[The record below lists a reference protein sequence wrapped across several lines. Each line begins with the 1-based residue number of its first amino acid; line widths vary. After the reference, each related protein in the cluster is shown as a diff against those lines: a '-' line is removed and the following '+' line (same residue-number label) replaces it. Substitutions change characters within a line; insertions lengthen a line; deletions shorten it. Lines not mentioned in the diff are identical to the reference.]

1 LTKSKLNTL
10 EEGGIKFHNLKDP
23 QRRMPNE
30 DWTAFGKRIT
40 EWQANRGYLRFPNE
54 PQQRAYRTSPRKLTR
69 RPKAGT
75 LRARW
80 LEELEREEDLT
91 GGIRNTGHQNDSES
105 STPLIAELRVDWTF
119 EDEAEEEGASV
130 TDLVLSAL
138 RLLREDI
145 REVVDSMEP
154 VEPWDEG

>member
-1 LTKSKLNTL
+1 MRHAHSALDTDLTSQDERMFDLVHSAQ
-10 EEGGIKFHNLKDP
+10 EEGWRPEGATIATHTNPFDT
-23 QRRMPNE
+23 QREQVGMISPSE
-30 DWTAFGKRIT
+30 RIT
-40 EWQANRGYLRFPNE
+40 A
-54 PQQRAYRTSPRKLTR
+54 TT
-69 RPKAGT
+69 
-75 LRARW
+75 RAR
-80 LEELEREEDLT
+80 RSDAEDLT

-105 STPLIAELRVDWTF
+105 STPLITELRVDWTF

>member
-91 GGIRNTGHQNDSES
+91 GGIRNTGHQIDSGG
-105 STPLIAELRVDWTF
+105 STPLIKDLGKEQIF
-119 EDEAEEEGASV
+119 EDEAEEEEASV
-130 TDLVLSAL
+130 TDLVLLVS
-138 RLLREDI
+138 RLLREDL
-145 REVVDSMEP
+145 
-154 VEPWDEG
+154 